1 MGWND
6 LLEERVFRRWED
18 PTVIHSPN
26 PGLNPP
32 AIPKGYYRLNSQESS
47 VGQIFQNGTYDKF
60 QKCKEK
66 EKKSP
71 LIYEIFISMTHTKG
85 ADRSLLVT

>member
-6 LLEERVFRRWED
+6 LLEEHVLRWWED

-47 VGQIFQNGTYDKF
+47 VGKFSKMGHMTKF

-66 EKKSP
+66 EKKEP
-71 LIYEIFISMTHTKG
+71 VNL
-85 ADRSLLVT
+85 

>member
-1 MGWND
+1 MVGRSNGD
-6 LLEERVFRRWED
+6 SLSKFRFES
-18 PTVIHSPN
+18 TGN
-26 PGLNPP
+26 
-32 AIPKGYYRLNSQESS
+32 PKGLLSAEFPRVKCWAN
-47 VGQIFQNGTYDKF
+47 FQNGTYDKF

-71 LIYEIFISMTHTKG
+71 LIYELFISMTYTKG

>member
-47 VGQIFQNGTYDKF
+47 VGKF
-60 QKCKEK
+60 SKMGHMTSSRNV
-66 EKKSP
+66 KKKR
-71 LIYEIFISMTHTKG
+71 KG
-85 ADRSLLVT
+85 AR